1 MPNQPS
7 GTDLVDEGLEYGVT
21 AVSTRG
27 FKSHAFENRIDIRP
41 LTILAGANSSG
52 KSSIV
57 QPLLLMKQTLEAS
70 YDAGPLL
77 LNGPNVRFT
86 SVAQLLSQVRPNDND
101 QSFAVGIETH
111 GFSSIEMEYVYSSKR
126 ELEIRSMS
134 IGRAGGDDRPRI
146 RLTPRDDASALQ
158 ERLSSFFS
166 AMNLGS
172 LQVYKG
178 NKLEANRDRCFLSV
192 AVRRESDDAL
202 GISSDRLVY
211 LLAFVPRLEL
221 IRTIHV
227 PGLRGNPER
236 GYPRTSMNTVTSG
249 IHKLF
254 LFPGTFER
262 YVATVIEAWQ
272 SSGDSRIDDLQTM
285 LKELGLARA
294 VAAERV
300 DDTRIELRVGAMI
313 DAPSRQSRL
322 TSIADV
328 GFGVSQ
334 VLPVLVAL
342 LVADAGQ
349 LVYVEQPELHL
360 HPRAQCVLARLMADT
375 ARRGV
380 RLIVE
385 THSALLLL
393 SVRTLIA
400 DGKLDPELVK
410 LHWFTL
416 RPEDGSSAVTTAD
429 FDQDGAYGDWPE
441 DFGDVELAAEGKYL
455 DAVEQR
461 NGT

>member
-1 MPNQPS
+1 M
-7 GTDLVDEGLEYGVT
+7 
-21 AVSTRG
+21 
-27 FKSHAFENRIDIRP
+27 
-41 LTILAGANSSG
+41 
-52 KSSIV
+52 
-57 QPLLLMKQTLEAS
+57 
-70 YDAGPLL
+70 
-77 LNGPNVRFT
+77 
-86 SVAQLLSQVRPNDND
+86 
-101 QSFAVGIETH
+101 
-111 GFSSIEMEYVYSSKR
+111 
-126 ELEIRSMS
+126 
-134 IGRAGGDDRPRI
+134 
-146 RLTPRDDASALQ
+146 
-158 ERLSSFFS
+158 
-166 AMNLGS
+166 
-172 LQVYKG
+172 
-178 NKLEANRDRCFLSV
+178 
-192 AVRRESDDAL
+192 
-202 GISSDRLVY
+202 
-211 LLAFVPRLEL
+211 
-221 IRTIHV
+221 
-227 PGLRGNPER
+227 
-236 GYPRTSMNTVTSG
+236 
-249 IHKLF
+249 
-254 LFPGTFER
+254 
-262 YVATVIEAWQ
+262 
-272 SSGDSRIDDLQTM
+272 
-285 LKELGLARA
+285 ARA

-393 SVRTLIA
+393 SLRTLVA

-410 LHWFTL
+410 LHWFSL
-416 RPEDGSSAVTTAD
+416 NREDGSTAVNSAD

-441 DFGDVELAAEGKYL
+441 DFGDVELAAEGMYL

-461 NGT
+461 NGS